1 MKKQKVVNVEIKRKT
16 LKQRYMEGK
25 ITNLQ
30 EAFLDETD
38 LWHDSDSTLSLAE
51 FLGLNTTEYILCV
64 KDPDEFEHYLKTLK
78 EL

>member
-30 EAFLDETD
+30 EALLDETD
-38 LWHDSDSTLSLAE
+38 LWHDSDSNLSLAE
-51 FLGLNTTEYILCV
+51 FLGLNTAEYILCV
-64 KDPDEFEHYLKTLK
+64 KDPDEFEDYFKTLK

>member
-25 ITNLQ
+25 ITDLQ
-30 EAFLDETD
+30 EALLDETD

>member
-30 EAFLDETD
+30 EALLDETE
-38 LWHDSDSTLSLAE
+38 LWHDSDSNLSLAE
-51 FLGLNTTEYILCV
+51 FLGLTTTEYILCV
-64 KDPDEFEHYLKTLK
+64 KDPDEFEDYFKTLK

>member
-25 ITNLQ
+25 ITDLQ

-51 FLGLNTTEYILCV
+51 FLGLNTTEYILFV
-64 KDPDEFEHYLKTLK
+64 KDPDEFEYYLKTLK
-78 EL
+78 ER

>member
-30 EAFLDETD
+30 EALLDETE
-38 LWHDSDSTLSLAE
+38 LWHDSDSNLSLAE
-51 FLGLNTTEYILCV
+51 FLGLNTTEYILFV
-64 KDPDEFEHYLKTLK
+64 KDPDEFEDYFKTLK